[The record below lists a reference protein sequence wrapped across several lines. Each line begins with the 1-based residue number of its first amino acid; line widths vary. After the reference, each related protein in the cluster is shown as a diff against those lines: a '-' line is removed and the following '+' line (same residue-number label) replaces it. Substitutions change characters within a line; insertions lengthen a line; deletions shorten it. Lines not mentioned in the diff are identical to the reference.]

1 MYARNSR
8 ALRASHHAPPAGSV
22 SGVSAWHQARQ
33 TLRVG
38 FQTPSGLHHVMGP
51 CLHQIKYEYSCLHQ
65 IKYEYSC
72 LHQIKYEYSCL
83 HQIKYEYLCLH
94 QIKYEYSCLHQH
106 RRSADGLFDT
116 ERRLWFSTHIWVE
129 SLLDQARRKIQV
141 RRWGGRIHAGRTTQA
156 STLPKARWRTV
167 PVYSMPYS
175 MRRKRITS
183 ETGN

>member
-51 CLHQIKYEYSCLHQ
+51 CLHQIKYEYPCLHQ
-65 IKYEYSC
+65 IKYEYPC
-72 LHQIKYEYSCL
+72 LHQIKYEYPCL
-83 HQIKYEYLCLH
+83 HQIKYEYP
-94 QIKYEYSCLHQH
+94 CLHQH

-116 ERRLWFSTHIWVE
+116 ERRLWFSTHIWIE

-141 RRWGGRIHAGRTTQA
+141 RRCRVGAYMQAAPLKHLHHQRLGGVQTLSTVCLIVFAGSA
-156 STLPKARWRTV
+156 SHPKLE
-167 PVYSMPYS
+167 
-175 MRRKRITS
+175 TS
-183 ETGN
+183 C